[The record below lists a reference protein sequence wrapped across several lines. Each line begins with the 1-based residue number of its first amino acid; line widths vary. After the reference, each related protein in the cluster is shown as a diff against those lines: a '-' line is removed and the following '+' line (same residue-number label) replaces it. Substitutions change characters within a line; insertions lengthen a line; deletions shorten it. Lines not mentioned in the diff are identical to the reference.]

1 MMSFTDSSKRKGNL
15 SETVI
20 AYLVIS
26 LVACVASF
34 FFGYFFCKSRGKG
47 LADNSGICDKLTD
60 TIEGSK
66 ERTDNIEGKLG
77 DVIETGRDIEE
88 IFRKYSTATTEGKD
102 LEQGADRD
110 DSGEHR
116 D

>member
-1 MMSFTDSSKRKGNL
+1 MTLFTVSSKRKENL

-47 LADNSGICDKLTD
+47 LAGNSDLCDRLTD
-60 TIEGSK
+60 TIKDSS
-66 ERTDNIEGKLG
+66 ERADSIEGKLG
-77 DVIETGRDIEE
+77 NVIETGRDIEE
-88 IFRKYSTATTEGKD
+88 ILRKYSAATTESKD
-102 LEQGADRD
+102 LE
-110 DSGEHR
+110 
-116 D
+116 